1 MDVLNRKLF
10 ANKEARNK
18 LAEMGG
24 IMASSEALMREAQ
37 NVPMYAPGGVVD
49 APQRQPQF
57 VITIPG
63 YRNGAMLRINESTL
77 MMMND
82 TIPDLMSQEGTQ
94 VFPVEMFG
102 DSDAALKIRPGDAII
117 NADLNPRQEQENPN
131 PNLVNISDVPG
142 DAGTIA
148 GGYMAGMDQQMRDSL
163 SQYPV
168 PAVNRFDM
176 ELGTGYQGNTPA
188 QLAAQQGEE
197 SRQRV
202 EGYDRQFIND
212 NANFPA
218 RNEPVVLGAGEANV
232 PSIDRYDPTM
242 AGLVSDLSGSGDFR
256 EPSRM
261 TAMEQLIAEQSATPI
276 TLPSPVV
283 SSAPEKLSVPNTMQD
298 PRQVNQG
305 TPTKFAQNITDYLRQ
320 EYKKAKDRNAG
331 VSIAGYTAD
340 APKPPVEGPQ
350 DSGTPLFA
358 QEEFSADNL
367 VPPSNTRPG
376 PSTTDTDTGLSFGR
390 DVPAMQNPGA
400 WGEGIALTFGKTGN
414 PGDATGVALSGLG
427 VKPAEDLKSRNKQ
440 MQDLF
445 KEMFGDS
452 DEDVAKEKYLNLAM
466 IGFAIASGASGNA
479 LTNISQGMMQGVSKM
494 LEDQKDRKG
503 RDEKLKYAAFNM
515 ASDAQIRADD
525 RATALIDY
533 ESKRK
538 DTFNDALT
546 LYSLKKDRDDE
557 SKTFLDTEQGK
568 GMSDTYD
575 SLVTSFGSPGAALGE
590 LSKAYPPELIKRFQM
605 ATGLIAKPSSAPS
618 LTANQQRLLDK
629 ANKKGN

>member
-10 ANKEARNK
+10 ANKDARKK

-63 YRNGAMLRINESTL
+63 YRNGAMFRINESTL

-148 GGYMAGMDQQMRDSL
+148 GRYMAGMDQQMRDSL
-163 SQYPV
+163 AQYPV

-188 QLAAQQGEE
+188 QLAAQQEEE

-212 NANFPA
+212 NVNFPA

-261 TAMEQLIAEQSATPI
+261 TAMEQLIAEQSATP
-276 TLPSPVV
+276 VV
-283 SSAPEKLSVPNTMQD
+283 SSAPKKLSVPNTMQD

-305 TPTKFAQNITDYLRQ
+305 TPTKFAQNITDYFSQ
-320 EYKKAKDRNAG
+320 EYKKSKDRNAG

-358 QEEFSADNL
+358 QEDFSADNL

-376 PSTTDTDTGLSFGR
+376 PSTPDTGLSFGA

-515 ASDAQIRADD
+515 ASDAQNRADD
-525 RATALIDY
+525 RATALIDAATTRQNSY
-533 ESKRK
+533 
-538 DTFNDALT
+538 DDALK
-546 LYSLKKDRDDE
+546 LYYNKEVIKNK
-557 SKTFLDTEQGK
+557 SKTFLDTDKGK
-568 GMSDTYD
+568 GMQDLFE
-575 SLVTSFGSPGAALGE
+575 SLNTASGSPAAALTQM
-590 LSKAYPPELIKRFQM
+590 STAYLPEDIKRWQS
-605 ATGLIAKPSSAPS
+605 ASGILGTPAALSEEQQALVNKYNKP
-618 LTANQQRLLDK
+618 
-629 ANKKGN
+629 

>member
-49 APQRQPQF
+49 APQRQRQF

-102 DSDAALKIRPGDAII
+102 GSDAALKIRPGDAII
-117 NADLNPRQEQENPN
+117 NADLNPN

-142 DAGTIA
+142 YAGTIA
-148 GGYMAGMDQQMRDSL
+148 GRYMAGMDQQMRDSL
-163 SQYPV
+163 AQYPV

-176 ELGTGYQGNTPA
+176 ELGSGYQGNTPA

-218 RNEPVVLGAGEANV
+218 RNEPVVLGGGEANV

-276 TLPSPVV
+276 TLPPPVV
-283 SSAPEKLSVPNTMQD
+283 SSAPKKLSVPNTMQD

-305 TPTKFAQNITDYLRQ
+305 TPPEFSKTAADYLRRGFQ
-320 EYKKAKDRNAG
+320 KATDPSSEVN
-331 VSIAGYTAD
+331 IAGYTAA

-350 DSGTPLFA
+350 DSGTPLYA
-358 QEEFSADNL
+358 QEGFSADNL

-376 PSTTDTDTGLSFGR
+376 PSTTDTGLSFGR

-427 VKPAEDLKSRNKQ
+427 VTPAEDLKSRNKQ

-525 RATALIDY
+525 RATALIDAATT
-533 ESKRK
+533 RK
-538 DTFNDALT
+538 NSFNDALN
-546 LYSLKKDRDDE
+546 LFSYKKIRMSLK
-557 SKTFLDTEQGK
+557 
-568 GMSDTYD
+568 
-575 SLVTSFGSPGAALGE
+575 
-590 LSKAYPPELIKRFQM
+590 LS
-605 ATGLIAKPSSAPS
+605 
-618 LTANQQRLLDK
+618 
-629 ANKKGN
+629 

>member
-10 ANKEARNK
+10 ANKDARNK

-24 IMASSEALMREAQ
+24 IMASSEALMREVQ

-63 YRNGAMLRINESTL
+63 YRNGAMFRINESTL

-102 DSDAALKIRPGDAII
+102 DSDAANKIRPGDAII
-117 NADLNPRQEQENPN
+117 NADLNPRQEQKNPN

-148 GGYMAGMDQQMRDSL
+148 GRYMAGMDQQMRDSL

-188 QLAAQQGEE
+188 QLAAQQEEE

-218 RNEPVVLGAGEANV
+218 RNEPVVLGGGEANV

-276 TLPSPVV
+276 TLLPPVV
-283 SSAPEKLSVPNTMQD
+283 SSAPEKLSVLNTMQD

-305 TPTKFAQNITDYLRQ
+305 TPTKFAQNITDYFSQ
-320 EYKKAKDRNAG
+320 EYKKSKDRNAG

-376 PSTTDTDTGLSFGR
+376 PSTTDTGLSFGA
-390 DVPAMQNPGA
+390 DVPAMQDPGA
-400 WGEGIALTFGKTGN
+400 WGEGIALTFGKTGD

-538 DTFNDALT
+538 DTFKDALT
-546 LYSLKKDRDDE
+546 LYSLKKDKDM
-557 SKTFLDTEQGK
+557 SLKTFLDTDKGK
-568 GMSDTYD
+568 GMQDLFE
-575 SLVTSFGSPGAALGE
+575 SLTTASGSPAAALTQLSTSYSPEDIKRWQSASGILGTPAA
-590 LSKAYPPELIKRFQM
+590 LSKEQQALLNKYN
-605 ATGLIAKPSSAPS
+605 KP
-618 LTANQQRLLDK
+618 
-629 ANKKGN
+629 

>member
-10 ANKEARNK
+10 ANKDARNK

-24 IMASSEALMREAQ
+24 IMASSEALMREVQ

-148 GGYMAGMDQQMRDSL
+148 GRYMAGMDQQMRDSL
-163 SQYPV
+163 AQYPV

-218 RNEPVVLGAGEANV
+218 RNEPVVLGGGEANV

-276 TLPSPVV
+276 TLPAPVV
-283 SSAPEKLSVPNTMQD
+283 SSAPKKLSVLNTMQD

-305 TPTKFAQNITDYLRQ
+305 TPTKFAQNITDYFSQ
-320 EYKKAKDRNAG
+320 EYKKSKDRNAG

-376 PSTTDTDTGLSFGR
+376 PSTTDTGLSFGA
-390 DVPAMQNPGA
+390 DVPAMQDPGA
-400 WGEGIALTFGKTGN
+400 WGEGIALTFGKTGD

-538 DTFNDALT
+538 DTFKDALT

-557 SKTFLDTEQGK
+557 SKTFLDTDKGK
-568 GMSDTYD
+568 GMQKLFE
-575 SLVTSFGSPGAALGE
+575 SLTTASGSPAAALTQLSTSYSPEDIKRWQSASGILGTLAA
-590 LSKAYPPELIKRFQM
+590 LSKEQQALFNKYN
-605 ATGLIAKPSSAPS
+605 KP
-618 LTANQQRLLDK
+618 
-629 ANKKGN
+629 

>member
-49 APQRQPQF
+49 APQRQRQF

-82 TIPDLMSQEGTQ
+82 KIPDLMSQEGTR

-117 NADLNPRQEQENPN
+117 NADLNPN

-142 DAGTIA
+142 YAGTIA
-148 GGYMAGMDQQMRDSL
+148 GRYMAGMDQQMRDSL
-163 SQYPV
+163 AQYPV

-176 ELGTGYQGNTPA
+176 ELGSGYQGNTPA

-218 RNEPVVLGAGEANV
+218 RNEPVVLGGGEANV

-276 TLPSPVV
+276 TLPPPVV
-283 SSAPEKLSVPNTMQD
+283 SSAPKKLSVPNTMQD

-305 TPTKFAQNITDYLRQ
+305 TPPEFSKTAADYLRRGSR
-320 EYKKAKDRNAG
+320 KPR
-331 VSIAGYTAD
+331 TRL
-340 APKPPVEGPQ
+340 PK
-350 DSGTPLFA
+350 S
-358 QEEFSADNL
+358 
-367 VPPSNTRPG
+367 
-376 PSTTDTDTGLSFGR
+376 
-390 DVPAMQNPGA
+390 
-400 WGEGIALTFGKTGN
+400 
-414 PGDATGVALSGLG
+414 
-427 VKPAEDLKSRNKQ
+427 
-440 MQDLF
+440 
-445 KEMFGDS
+445 
-452 DEDVAKEKYLNLAM
+452 
-466 IGFAIASGASGNA
+466 
-479 LTNISQGMMQGVSKM
+479 ISQGTRLLHQNLLLRVH
-494 LEDQKDRKG
+494 
-503 RDEKLKYAAFNM
+503 
-515 ASDAQIRADD
+515 
-525 RATALIDY
+525 
-533 ESKRK
+533 
-538 DTFNDALT
+538 
-546 LYSLKKDRDDE
+546 
-557 SKTFLDTEQGK
+557 KT
-568 GMSDTYD
+568 
-575 SLVTSFGSPGAALGE
+575 AALHCM
-590 LSKAYPPELIKRFQM
+590 P
-605 ATGLIAKPSSAPS
+605 
-618 LTANQQRLLDK
+618 
-629 ANKKGN
+629 KKGFRRIILSPHQILVLDHPPPTQD

>member
-49 APQRQPQF
+49 ASQRQPQF

-63 YRNGAMLRINESTL
+63 YRNGAMFRINESTL

-117 NADLNPRQEQENPN
+117 NADLNPQQEQENPN

-148 GGYMAGMDQQMRDSL
+148 GRYMAGMDQQMRDSL
-163 SQYPV
+163 AQYPV

-305 TPTKFAQNITDYLRQ
+305 TPTKFAQNITDYFRQ
-320 EYKKAKDRNAG
+320 AYKTATDNNAG
-331 VSIAGYTAD
+331 VSIAGYTAP

-358 QEEFSADNL
+358 QEGFSADNL

-376 PSTTDTDTGLSFGR
+376 PSTTDTDTGLSFGA

-515 ASDAQIRADD
+515 ASDAQNRADD
-525 RATALIDY
+525 RATALIDAATT
-533 ESKRK
+533 RK
-538 DTFNDALT
+538 NSFTDALN
-546 LYSLKKDRDDE
+546 LYSLKQDRLDE
-557 SKTFLDTEQGK
+557 SKTFLDTDKGK
-568 GMSDTYD
+568 GMQKLFE
-575 SLVTSFGSPGAALGE
+575 SLNTASGSPAAALTQMSTAYSPEDMKRWQSASGILGTPAA
-590 LSKAYPPELIKRFQM
+590 LSEEQK
-605 ATGLIAKPSSAPS
+605 
-618 LTANQQRLLDK
+618 ANQALF
-629 ANKKGN
+629 NKYKKP